1 MSNKSAS
8 SLPVCVHCFI
18 VNCVCVVLTCFNR
31 CLCSAAEG
39 RKPMA
44 EGPLVCE
51 ESKLDGGHTVSPD
64 QKNDPL
70 DYRQKGDV
78 MCSKRDSQGRFVNPW
93 PTWQFPSYSTIL
105 RLFLME
111 KNNSNVPSAK
121 EVSTRFTMQC

>member
-1 MSNKSAS
+1 
-8 SLPVCVHCFI
+8 
-18 VNCVCVVLTCFNR
+18 
-31 CLCSAAEG
+31 
-39 RKPMA
+39 MA

-51 ESKLDGGHTVSPD
+51 DSKLDGGHTVSPD

-78 MCSKRDSQGRFVNPW
+78 MCSKRDSRGRFVNPW

-121 EVSTRFTMQC
+121 EVSTRFTM